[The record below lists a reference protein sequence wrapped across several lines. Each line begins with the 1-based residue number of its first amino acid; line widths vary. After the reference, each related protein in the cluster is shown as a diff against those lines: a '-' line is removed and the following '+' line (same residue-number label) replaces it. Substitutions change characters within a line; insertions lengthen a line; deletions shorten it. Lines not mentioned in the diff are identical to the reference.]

1 MNVRSGLGA
10 VGLLLCGLMGTQAPA
25 AEPAA
30 KVDLKALSGR
40 SAPGTEHKA
49 LVPLVGKFKVE
60 KKIFVAMG
68 TADKPATSSGMT
80 TTREWVGEGR
90 FLRDV
95 TNGKIGSA
103 AYWREGLLG
112 YNPANRRYEW
122 NTADNVTPIMM
133 QYRSKNGS
141 ADKRPIELAGAFTDL
156 GVTGEENVGKP
167 VMMRTVI
174 TVADNDHH
182 TFEIYF
188 TTPDGTELLAD
199 KMEFTR
205 AK

>member
-1 MNVRSGLGA
+1 MRVA
-10 VGLLLCGLMGTQAPA
+10 VGGMLLLLSGSVLA
-25 AEPAA
+25 AESVG
-30 KVDLKALSGR
+30 KVDLKALTLR
-40 SAPGTEHKA
+40 SAPGAEHKA
-49 LVPLVGKFKVE
+49 LQPLIGKFKVE
-60 KKIFVAMG
+60 KKLFVAMG
-68 TADKPATSSGMT
+68 TADKPATSTGMIA
-80 TTREWVGEGR
+80 TREWVGDGR

-95 TNGKIGSA
+95 ITGKVAGN

-112 YNPANRRYEW
+112 YNPSNKRYEW

-141 ADKRPIELAGAFTDL
+141 SRANPIEMSGAFTDL

-174 TVADNDHH
+174 TVVDSDHH

-188 TTPDGTELLAD
+188 TTPEGIELLAD
-199 KMEFTR
+199 RMEFTR
-205 AK
+205 TK